1 MKFRPAGGAAAKQQ
15 LDVAATATRGHQA
28 AKSRATQDRIINAV
42 ISLIREKGYLAASST
57 EIAKRAGVTWGAVQH
72 HFGGKEEILD
82 EVLQRSH
89 RAFQQRLGDPAFAR
103 GTPAMRVGRYVDA
116 AWAHYRGDD
125 YMATM
130 EILLASRGHGRA
142 IEALSISR
150 SREEHLALGRRIFH
164 DSTAGRKKLQEAI
177 YIVHCM
183 LTGIL
188 IETVLEPAGFNPG
201 IYTGHLKRMMAATL
215 YPRTRQQQ

>member
-1 MKFRPAGGAAAKQQ
+1 VVKPAEGS
-15 LDVAATATRGHQA
+15 ATEVLGHQA

-42 ISLIREKGYLAASST
+42 IGLIREKGYLAASST

-72 HFGGKEEILD
+72 HFGGKDEILG
-82 EVLQRSH
+82 EVLERSH
-89 RAFQQRLGDPAFAR
+89 RTFQQRLDDPSFAK
-103 GTPAMRVGRYVDA
+103 GTPAARVGRYVDA
-116 AWAHYRGDD
+116 AWTHYRGDE

-130 EILLASRGHGRA
+130 EILLASRGHGSA
-142 IEALSISR
+142 VEDLSISR

-164 DSTAGRKKLQEAI
+164 DSTASKKQLQEAI

-188 IETVLEPAGFNPG
+188 IETVLEPAGSDPRV
-201 IYTGHLKRMMAATL
+201 YTGHLKVMVKSLL
-215 YPRTRQQQ
+215 YPR

>member
-1 MKFRPAGGAAAKQQ
+1 MTKQ
-15 LDVAATATRGHQA
+15 LDAVALEVTGRQA
-28 AKSRATQDRIINAV
+28 AKSKATQDKIINAV
-42 ISLIREKGYLAASST
+42 ISLIREKGYMAASST

-72 HFGGKEEILD
+72 HFGSKEEILA
-82 EVLQRSH
+82 EVLERSH
-89 RAFQQRLGDPAFAR
+89 RMFQQKLGNPSFADGSPEER
-103 GTPAMRVGRYVDA
+103 IGKYVDV
-116 AWAHYRGDD
+116 AWEHYRGDE

-130 EILLASRGHGRA
+130 EILLASRGHGGA
-142 IEALSISR
+142 VEDVSMSR

-164 DSTAGRKKLQEAI
+164 DSTASKQRMQQAI

-201 IYTGHLKRMMAATL
+201 VYTGHLKTMVKALL
-215 YPRTRQQQ
+215 YAG

>member
-1 MKFRPAGGAAAKQQ
+1 MRVAKPAEGIAPEV
-15 LDVAATATRGHQA
+15 LGHQA

-42 ISLIREKGYLAASST
+42 IGLIREKGYLAASST

-72 HFGGKEEILD
+72 HFGGKDEILG
-82 EVLQRSH
+82 EVLERSH
-89 RAFQQRLGDPAFAR
+89 RTFQQRLDDPSFAK
-103 GTPAMRVGRYVDA
+103 GTPAKRVARYVDA
-116 AWAHYRGDD
+116 AWAHYRGDE

-130 EILLASRGHGRA
+130 EILLASRGHGSA
-142 IEALSISR
+142 VEELSISR

-164 DSTAGRKKLQEAI
+164 DSTASKKQLQETI

-188 IETVLEPAGFNPG
+188 IETVLEPAGFNPE
-201 IYTGHLKRMMAATL
+201 IYTAHLKRIVKALL
-215 YPRTRQQQ
+215 YPR

>member
-1 MKFRPAGGAAAKQQ
+1 VSRTEREIVVENPAEGSAPEV
-15 LDVAATATRGHQA
+15 LGHQA

-42 ISLIREKGYLAASST
+42 IGLIREKGYLAASST

-72 HFGGKEEILD
+72 HFGGKDEILG
-82 EVLQRSH
+82 EVLERSH
-89 RAFQQRLGDPAFAR
+89 RTFQQRLDDPAFAK
-103 GTPAMRVGRYVDA
+103 GTPAKRVGRYVDA
-116 AWAHYRGDD
+116 AWAHYRGDE

-130 EILLASRGHGRA
+130 EILLASRGHGSA
-142 IEALSISR
+142 VEELSISR

-164 DSTAGRKKLQEAI
+164 DSTASKKQLQEAI

-188 IETVLEPAGFNPG
+188 IETVLEPAGFTPKV
-201 IYTGHLKRMMAATL
+201 YTAHLKRIVKTLL
-215 YPRTRQQQ
+215 YPR